1 MNKELA
7 QKTDEWKKLERMTF
21 EQRQKAEAFYENEL
35 MQLIIDDYISRNY
48 GEMRNNSTKYLII
61 SVGTSYEPIVLNVK
75 LLEPEKVL
83 FLYTQKSAGTLDKV
97 VRFCGLIG
105 S

>member
-35 MQLIIDDYISRNY
+35 MQLIIDDY
-48 GEMRNNSTKYLII
+48 
-61 SVGTSYEPIVLNVK
+61 
-75 LLEPEKVL
+75 
-83 FLYTQKSAGTLDKV
+83 
-97 VRFCGLIG
+97 
-105 S
+105 